1 MSIKSEGGRAFP
13 SNYVEQEGPNKGMQM
28 VAGGMTRRQWLAGM
42 ALTSFQ
48 PNIKVDVSARN
59 VLAGE
64 NMQVKELKALEDRI
78 SKMIAKA
85 AYEIADAMLA
95 LEASEGHK

>member
-42 ALTSFQ
+42 ALTALHTNLSF
-48 PNIKVDVSARN
+48 PVRIDGVEDEEKLLAPVVK
-59 VLAGE
+59 VLAE
-64 NMQVKELKALEDRI
+64 T
-78 SKMIAKA
+78 
-85 AYEIADAMLA
+85 AYMLADAMLA
-95 LEASEGHK
+95 HEAKETRK